1 MNHFI
6 GVHEKKYA
14 VALEWYKTLKE
25 EDQLAIVKSPRKLLV
40 MDMYYGL
47 NGNRVHT
54 LLDIGKRLDVS
65 RECVRHIKAKA
76 LRIIS
81 NWKEKNQ

>member
-1 MNHFI
+1 MDIATPDDLFS
-6 GVHEKKYA
+6 
-14 VALEWYKTLKE
+14 VAIERYKAGEPIAEL
-25 EDQLAIVKSPRKLLV
+25 IPLLV